1 MWVFDTAALVRLT
14 FFCVTG
20 GCGVSP
26 MWVAIGGG
34 AIVLAMLVSLRRPR
48 ADVKRAD
55 VKRADVK
62 RADVKRVDVKRA
74 DVKKAGVT
82 KAGASRPA
90 RRKAAVPRKPKPAK

>member
-62 RADVKRVDVKRA
+62 RVDVKRA